1 MGYQVKGIPPDAI
14 ITKMSFLSGA
24 VMGATGATLY
34 LLYTKQQVEQ
44 QTKQNHQTQKMRN
57 LLKLATGHSEIN
69 LYDGKTVVMA
79 ESLTSD
85 SEVTITVTKADE
97 ETLLDRVRLPRSLAP
112 VKHFYDN
119 GMHVLVLQEVNSV
132 Q

>member
-1 MGYQVKGIPPDAI
+1 MG
-14 ITKMSFLSGA
+14 KMSFLSGA
-24 VMGATGATLY
+24 VVGATGATLY
-34 LLYTKQQVEQ
+34 LLYTKQQAEQ
-44 QTKQNHQTQKMRN
+44 QRKQNHQTQKMRK

-97 ETLLDRVRLPRSLAP
+97 KTLLDRVRLPISLAP